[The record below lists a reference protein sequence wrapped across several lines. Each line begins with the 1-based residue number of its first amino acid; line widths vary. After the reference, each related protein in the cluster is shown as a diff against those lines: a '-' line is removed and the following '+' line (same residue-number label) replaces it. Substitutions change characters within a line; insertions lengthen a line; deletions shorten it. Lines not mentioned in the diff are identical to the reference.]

1 MTTNLNTTPQLI
13 GLAAAGAA
21 ALGLSLSDGLLQPM
35 GRLATLRKA
44 RRTASAS
51 PVIEETPEHRAA
63 LPHVAA
69 PAAAAAPVRKS
80 APTTGLLE
88 LFGGEEDAD
97 PTTADTDTDPIIHP

>member
-1 MTTNLNTTPQLI
+1 MITDITTTPQLI

-35 GRLATLRKA
+35 GRLASLRKA
-44 RRTASAS
+44 RRTATTT
-51 PVIEETPEHRAA
+51 PVMEETPEHRAA

-69 PAAAAAPVRKS
+69 PAPAAAPAPRKS

-88 LFGGEEDAD
+88 LFGGEEDSD
-97 PTTADTDTDPIIHP
+97 PTTADTDPIIHP